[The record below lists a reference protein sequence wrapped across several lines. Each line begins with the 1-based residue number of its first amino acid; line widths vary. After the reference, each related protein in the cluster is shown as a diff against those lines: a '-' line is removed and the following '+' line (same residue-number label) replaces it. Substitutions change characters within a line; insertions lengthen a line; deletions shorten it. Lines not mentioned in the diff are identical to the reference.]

1 LVLEEVFQL
10 YEALCQRQDVSLAPC
25 CPFKNYIAWLR
36 KQDLSKAEV
45 FWRQA
50 LSGVQAPTPLTNL
63 EVENLSSQEERYDEQ
78 QIKLSAATTAL
89 QSLARQHQLT
99 LNTLFQGA
107 WAVLLS
113 RLLKPRFMAVVSGR
127 PVDLE

>member
-1 LVLEEVFQL
+1 
-10 YEALCQRQDVSLAPC
+10 
-25 CPFKNYIAWLR
+25 LR

-50 LSGVQAPTPLTNL
+50 LSGVQAPTLTNL

-78 QIKLSAATTAL
+78 QIKLSAATTAAL

-99 LNTLFQGA
+99 LNTLFQEPG
-107 WAVLLS
+107 LS
-113 RLLKPRFMAVVSGR
+113 SLSYSCETKWFMAVVFL
-127 PVDLE
+127 VVQT

>member
-1 LVLEEVFQL
+1 MSPSTLL
-10 YEALCQRQDVSLAPC
+10 SLQ
-25 CPFKNYIAWLR
+25 NYIAWLR
-36 KQDLSKAEV
+36 KHLSKAEV

-50 LSGVQAPTPLTNL
+50 LSGYKRPPLTNL

-78 QIKLSAATTAL
+78 QIKLSAATTAAL
-89 QSLARQHQLT
+89 QSLARHQLT

-113 RLLKPRFMAVVSGR
+113 RYSCENQVVYGCGVSGR
-127 PVDLE
+127 PVDLGE